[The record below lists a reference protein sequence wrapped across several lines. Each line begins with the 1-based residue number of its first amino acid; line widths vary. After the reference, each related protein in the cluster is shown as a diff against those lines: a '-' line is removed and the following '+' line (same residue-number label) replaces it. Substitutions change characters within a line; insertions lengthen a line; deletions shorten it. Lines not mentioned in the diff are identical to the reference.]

1 MEKAVKHNRIK
12 RITTR
17 NPLILKNFKS
27 TVVARAKTTD
37 FSAVDYLYRAR
48 YRIWAVEH
56 ALRFISYLPIYL

>member
-37 FSAVDYLYRAR
+37 FSYRAR
-48 YRIWAVEH
+48 YRVWAVEH